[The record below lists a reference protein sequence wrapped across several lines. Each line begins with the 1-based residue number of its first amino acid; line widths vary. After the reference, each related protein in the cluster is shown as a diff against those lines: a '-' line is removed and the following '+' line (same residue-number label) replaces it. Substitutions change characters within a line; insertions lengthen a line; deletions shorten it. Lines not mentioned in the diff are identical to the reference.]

1 MGNEVEK
8 IKILI
13 ATGFGLGYSPVV
25 SGTVGS
31 VGGVF
36 LFYFFRQ
43 LPWPLYLV
51 TVSALLFLGIWVAGQ
66 AEGIFQKKDSGY
78 IVIDE
83 IVGFLVSVFL
93 MPWQWPWILAAFL
106 LFRAFDI
113 IKPYPCR
120 RAEALPGGVGVM
132 LDDLGAGL
140 YTNLILHLI
149 RIWL

>member
-1 MGNEVEK
+1 MQK
-8 IKILI
+8 IKIWL
-13 ATGFGLGYSPVV
+13 ATGFGLGYSPVI

-31 VGGVF
+31 LWGILLYW
-36 LFYFFRQ
+36 LFHQ

-51 TVSALLFLGIWVAGQ
+51 TVIAFLFLGMWSADQ
-66 AEGIFQKKDSGY
+66 AERIFQKKDCRY

-83 IVGFLVSVFL
+83 ILGFLVAVFL
-93 MPWQWPWILAAFL
+93 IPWQWPWILAAFL
-106 LFRAFDI
+106 LFRAFDVV
-113 IKPYPCR
+113 KPFPCR
-120 RAEALPGGVGVM
+120 RAETLPGGIGIM

>member
-1 MGNEVEK
+1 MGKKVEK

-13 ATGFGLGYSPVV
+13 ATGFGLGYSPLI

-31 VGGVF
+31 LGGVL

-51 TVSALLFLGIWVAGQ
+51 TIMAFLFLGIWAADQ
-66 AEGIFQKKDSGY
+66 AEVIFKKKDPGY

-83 IVGFLVSVFL
+83 IVGFLAAVFL
-93 MPWQWPWILAAFL
+93 IPWQWPWILAAFL

-113 IKPYPCR
+113 IKPYPLR
-120 RAEALPGGVGVM
+120 RAEILPGGIGIM

-149 RIWL
+149 RRWL